1 MLSNFISR
9 NVKKTIKLHFTKRNF
24 SHIVMVISAH
34 SVFLSWEQILWKPR
48 TTNLGNKHKI
58 KTCSVLVQQATIF
71 KKRSS
76 FFFFF
81 SLSFSKWSK
90 SKDRVIITAS
100 EVNTV
105 ISQNVFQVFT
115 GSLYFTILT
124 VRVTLVV

>member
-34 SVFLSWEQILWKPR
+34 SVFFSWEQILWKLR

-71 KKRSS
+71 KKKS
-76 FFFFF
+76 FFLFF
-81 SLSFSKWSK
+81 SLSFSKWSE

-105 ISQNVFQVFT
+105 ISQNFFQVFT
-115 GSLYFTILT
+115 GSLYFTILN